1 MVYIPVQQM
10 PVQQVQG
17 ADGQMYM
24 MQQPMG
30 MPMMQNLS
38 TQNLRQVTGENP
50 KREDVDSVMVS
61 CCHR

>member
-1 MVYIPVQQM
+1 MVYIPVQM
-10 PVQQVQG
+10 PMQPVQG

-30 MPMMQNLS
+30 MPMMPNLS
-38 TQNLRQVTGENP
+38 AQNLRQTGENL
-50 KREDVDSVMVS
+50 KREEVDNVMVS